1 MIGIVLDTN
10 VYISGI
16 LFGGNSRDILN
27 KIIEGKITLYISIEI
42 FDEIK
47 DVLLRKKFDFP
58 SEIIHHIIN
67 EIESIS
73 ELIFPTVFYNIVKKD
88 KDDNIIINCAVEA
101 KVDFIVTGD
110 KILQD
115 IKSFKGIEILSP
127 HDFLDRIK

>member
-27 KIIEGKITLYISIEI
+27 KIIEGKITLYISDDI
-42 FDEIK
+42 FGEIK
-47 DVLLRKKFDFP
+47 DVLSRKKLDFP
-58 SEIIHHIIN
+58 PEIVHNIIN

-73 ELIFPTVFYNIVKKD
+73 ELIYPTAFYNIVEKD
-88 KDDNIIINCAVEA
+88 KDDNIIIDCAVEA
-101 KVDFIVTGD
+101 KADFIVTGD
-110 KILQD
+110 KILQE

-127 HDFLDRIK
+127 RDFLDRIN